1 MVHNQYDNDHHQ
13 LQQHPVRDTQNIDP
27 TMLVMQQQQNQQN
40 FPPQHKTPVNPRF
53 SYNSQNIP
61 SLGQQPQSNNAIDQ
75 SAVQHPQ
82 QQLQPTQQRQVTAYP
97 ANKMNMN
104 GVRSP

>member
-1 MVHNQYDNDHHQ
+1 M
-13 LQQHPVRDTQNIDP
+13 I
-27 TMLVMQQQQNQQN
+27 MQQQQQQN
-40 FPPQHKTPVNPRF
+40 FAPQHKTPVNPRF
-53 SYNSQNIP
+53 SYNNQNMP
-61 SLGQQPQSNNAIDQ
+61 SLGQQPPQPNNVNDQ
-75 SAVQHPQ
+75 SGVHPQQQ